1 MCGFIHE
8 HDILNI
14 IIKVWVPSCVFQ
26 KLNQPIGKE
35 YSTYVMNHVHDRK
48 YIKHILLKNC
58 LKVTIKPFLRNLRIL
73 TSNQIKISLS
83 LSNLSSLV
91 QKTFLLLKLSQFF
104 DQLNVEAFL
113 SFCWNKKE
121 LNFFFRKLPSR
132 LNKVAKELEK
142 RWRSDH
148 LGSSNLNQPEICQ
161 IHFTIR
167 YWRIKNLIWNHQ
179 IWWKIKNLIKH

>member
-1 MCGFIHE
+1 
-8 HDILNI
+8 
-14 IIKVWVPSCVFQ
+14 
-26 KLNQPIGKE
+26 
-35 YSTYVMNHVHDRK
+35 
-48 YIKHILLKNC
+48 LLKNC

-121 LNFFFRKLPSR
+121 LIFFQETSKPSKQGR
-132 LNKVAKELEK
+132 QRIGKEMK
-142 RWRSDH
+142 I
-148 LGSSNLNQPEICQ
+148 GSSGLLQFKPNRDMPDTLYYQVLEN
-161 IHFTIR
+161 
-167 YWRIKNLIWNHQ
+167 KKKLIWNHQ
-179 IWWKIKNLIKH
+179 IWLKIKNLIKH